1 MKKQAIISTLWGFVL
16 LLLAAC
22 SNENTN
28 TAVADTEVNVAQK
41 VAFKVDFADYNAD
54 EELNG
59 TRAAANK
66 VLGEQNVELP
76 NGLRAEV
83 AIRRD
88 TTRQT
93 SEARTAATRA
103 LADDTYTMLA
113 YDAGGVL
120 KAELTG
126 RVSAGVFSV
135 QSGGMRLKVGDT
147 YTLVCYNSKVT
158 RNGSKLVVTQ
168 ANAGTALV
176 GRTTYTVPA
185 TPYYQTVNFTLKHV
199 AARIRIKLVGWMEVP
214 ATNATLTTTQAVPA
228 ATEYDA
234 ITGAATVTGNA
245 SVTTQLTFPAS
256 TEAQYTADAY
266 TSLSNEY
273 SYFLP
278 TTDVSKLRLTFS
290 GGQIYKTYAMTG
302 ARLTLTPKQTLT
314 LDANG
319 SYLITVTLAYNF
331 LYLMSNGDIGT
342 YHDTTFGGG
351 TKTPVGIVVSRG
363 KKIAMALQK
372 AGNNAYVKWYA
383 GSNWNVAYNTVMPN
397 SRSQVIATTNGYE
410 ATWNPATNTP
420 AAGTT
425 PKGDNLTMFPSFYY
439 AGHYGEELAAKGIPA
454 TGTLAGKK
462 WYLPANGELA
472 NLYTMLTLGETIPA
486 IGFSYTMYNA
496 MLTNAM
502 GQVGGVTSFWIW
514 TSVQHLSIFFP
525 GNLSRA
531 SDVSFGG
538 NMVSIYGDRAT
549 YNEAYIMAF
558 IKY

>member
-16 LLLAAC
+16 LLLVAC

-93 SEARTAATRA
+93 SEARAAATRA

-113 YDAGGVL
+113 YDASGVL

-256 TEAQYTADAY
+256 TEAQYTANAY

-363 KKIAMALQK
+363 KKIAMALQY
-372 AGNNAYVKWYA
+372 AGNNASVKWYA
-383 GSNWNVAYNTVMPN
+383 GSGDVACNTVIPN
-397 SRSQVIATTNGYE
+397 TRAGLLATTNGYE
-410 ATWNPATNTP
+410 ATWDPATNTP
-420 AAGTT
+420 AVGTT
-425 PKGDNLTMFPSFYY
+425 PKGDNLTMFPAFYY
-439 AGHYGEELAAKGIPA
+439 AGHYGEELAAKGISA
-454 TGTLAGKK
+454 TGTLIGKR
-462 WYLPANGELA
+462 WYLPATGEFA
-472 NLYTMLTLGETIPA
+472 YLYTMITLGEVTTGDIW
-486 IGFSYTMYNA
+486 FSNMYSA
-496 MLTNAM
+496 MFTNAM
-502 GQVGGVTSFWIW
+502 RQVGGKTYVSGW
-514 TSVQHLSIFFP
+514 TSTQFYNTSYSTV
-525 GNLSRA
+525 SR
-531 SDVSFGG
+531 GG
-538 NMVSIYGDRAT
+538 IVSISGSQALIPNDYAY
-549 YNEAYIMAF
+549 YNTDNVMPF

>member
-16 LLLAAC
+16 LLLVAC

-93 SEARTAATRA
+93 SEARAAATRA

-113 YDAGGVL
+113 YDASGVL

-256 TEAQYTADAY
+256 TEAQYTANAY

-363 KKIAMALQK
+363 KKIAMALQY
-372 AGNNAYVKWYA
+372 AGNNASVKWYA
-383 GSNWNVAYNTVMPN
+383 GSGDVACNTVIPN
-397 SRSQVIATTNGYE
+397 TRAGLLATTNGYE
-410 ATWNPATNTP
+410 ATWDPATNTL
-420 AAGTT
+420 AVGTT
-425 PKGDNLTMFPSFYY
+425 PKGDNLTMFPAFYY
-439 AGHYGEELAAKGIPA
+439 AGHYGEELAAKGISA
-454 TGTLAGKK
+454 TGTLIGKR
-462 WYLPANGELA
+462 WYLPATGEFA
-472 NLYTMLTLGETIPA
+472 YLYTMITLGEVTTGDIW
-486 IGFSYTMYNA
+486 FSNMYSA
-496 MLTNAM
+496 MFTNAM
-502 GQVGGVTSFWIW
+502 RQVGGKTYVSGW
-514 TSVQHLSIFFP
+514 TSTQFYNTSYSTV
-525 GNLSRA
+525 SR
-531 SDVSFGG
+531 GG
-538 NMVSIYGDRAT
+538 IVSISGSQAVIPNDYAY
-549 YNEAYIMAF
+549 YNTDNVMPF